1 MTTIF
6 KSGRNPGEFTRLI
19 STIYFD
25 EKRRRREAISPQSVV
40 RVEASKPA
48 DMEIFTNN
56 VEEEELPF
64 ETLLVQSGRNF

>member
-19 STIYFD
+19 STIYYD
-25 EKRRRREAISPQSVV
+25 ERRRRREVISPQSVM
-40 RVEASKPA
+40 VEASRPA
-48 DMEIFTNN
+48 DMEIFNSN
-56 VEEEELPF
+56 EQEELPF